1 MRLNA
6 SYYNTGI
13 IIGIPILHLCL
24 YSIFSYVYWPNNG
37 LFLHPV
43 ALQQQLMM
51 YQRLAG
57 NMNYSLPSHSPRP
70 PPSSSETKSECSD
83 SLRRIAPK
91 SSKSHESS
99 TDASQ
104 RHHNES
110 KPKRNASVSSSDKT
124 PAKRK
129 RSAIFIPPIPT
140 ENTTNPATEVSI
152 CKFKFTGGAKPSL
165 QEKKMLSVDS
175 GGNFR

>member
-1 MRLNA
+1 M
-6 SYYNTGI
+6 
-13 IIGIPILHLCL
+13 
-24 YSIFSYVYWPNNG
+24 
-37 LFLHPV
+37 

-57 NMNYSLPSHSPRP
+57 NMNYTLPSHSPRP
-70 PPSSSETKSECSD
+70 PPGGSEAKAETSEPF
-83 SLRRIAPK
+83 RKIVPK
-91 SSKSHESS
+91 SSKSPNATESSHRHHHESKS
-99 TDASQ
+99 
-104 RHHNES
+104 
-110 KPKRNASVSSSDKT
+110 KRNAHASLSDKA

>member
-1 MRLNA
+1 M
-6 SYYNTGI
+6 
-13 IIGIPILHLCL
+13 
-24 YSIFSYVYWPNNG
+24 
-37 LFLHPV
+37 

-57 NMNYSLPSHSPRP
+57 NMNYTLPSHSPRP
-70 PPSSSETKSECSD
+70 PPSNSETNKPENQD
-83 SLRRIAPK
+83 NLRKIVPK
-91 SSKSHESS
+91 SSKVHDGQETSHRQHENKS
-99 TDASQ
+99 
-104 RHHNES
+104 
-110 KPKRNASVSSSDKT
+110 KRNASASATEKT

-129 RSAIFIPPIPT
+129 RSAIFIPPIPS